1 MFWLVFMF
9 TFVPVM
15 ELALLVE
22 VGGQLGLLRTLGICF
37 LTGVVGAALARAE
50 GMSVLRRIQEVAGRG
65 QLPARELLDGVL
77 IFVAGLVLLTPG
89 FVTDAMGLLLLLP
102 PSRALI
108 RMWLLRQIGRR
119 IKDGS
124 WRVATQGQGPQDP
137 FQAQPQSDIYPP
149 DRAPRP
155 PRPEPP
161 KVIDLEPRGGGSGT

>member
-22 VGGQLGLLRTLGICF
+22 VGGHLGLFRTLGICF

-50 GMSVLRRIQEVAGRG
+50 GLGVLRRIQEVSARG

-89 FVTDAMGLLLLLP
+89 FVTDAIGLLLLLP
-102 PSRALI
+102 PSRALV
-108 RMWLLRQIGRR
+108 RTWLLYQIGRR

-124 WRVATQGQGPQDP
+124 WRVVTPGQSPEAHGAGEP
-137 FQAQPQSDIYPP
+137 DIYPP

-161 KVIDLEPRGGGSGT
+161 KVIDL